1 MRSQASLPDEALTLD
16 QPAERADTLGG
27 TEGNEILTSVTAVV
41 LTALLAVEGITIVQ
55 IHGLRS
61 VHMFVGM
68 VLIPPVLLKLA
79 STGYRFLRYYTGR
92 SEYVQAGPP
101 PVALRLLGPI
111 VVASTGGLFATGV
124 ALAVV
129 GPGRQGV
136 VLLLHKASFVVW
148 LGALGLHVLGHLVRL
163 PVLTAPE
170 LRGGGGVAGTRLRL
184 GLVAAAVVLGAIV
197 AVATLPLAVDWAHWL
212 QARGD

>member
-1 MRSQASLPDEALTLD
+1 MQSLRS
-16 QPAERADTLGG
+16 GG
-27 TEGNEILTSVTAVV
+27 VDGNSR
-41 LTALLAVEGITIVQ
+41 LTALTAIPLLVLLAAEGLTLLSLHAYVKWHVAIGMLLVP
-55 IHGLRS
+55 L
-61 VHMFVGM
+61 VG
-68 VLIPPVLLKLA
+68 LKLA

-92 SEYVQAGPP
+92 REYVQAGPP
-101 PVALRLLGPI
+101 PLALRLLGPI
-111 VVASTGGLFATGV
+111 VVASTVGLFATGV

-148 LGALGLHVLGHLVRL
+148 LGSLGLHVLGHLVRL
-163 PVLTAPE
+163 PALTAPE
-170 LRGGGGVAGTRLRL
+170 LHGGRGVAGTRLRL
-184 GLVAAAVVLGAIV
+184 ALVAAAVVIGAIV